1 MDNKKARTITAKL
14 LKIGK
19 TKVYI
24 SPSESQKVKEAMTK
38 EDVRTLIKDGVI
50 KKRKDNLQ
58 SKARANI
65 LREKKRK
72 GRKKGHGKRTGKKTA
87 RTNKKEKWIKNVRA
101 QRRTLKEIKGSGKK
115 LKKPAR
121 KIYLMIKGGYFKGKK
136 YVEAMVE
143 EAKK

>member
-1 MDNKKARTITAKL
+1 MDNKKAKTITAAL

-24 SPSESQKVKEAMTK
+24 SPSEGQKVKEAMTK
-38 EDVRTLIKDGVI
+38 EDVRILIKDGVI

-58 SKARANI
+58 SKSKARVLKA
-65 LREKKRK
+65 KKKK
-72 GRKKGHGKRTGKKTA
+72 GRKKGHGKRTGKKNA
-87 RTNKKEKWIKNVRA
+87 RSNKKEKWIKNVRA
-101 QRRTLKEIKGSGKK
+101 QRRVLKEMKESGVK

-121 KIYLMIKGGYFKGKK
+121 QIYLMIKGGYFKGKK
-136 YVEAMVE
+136 YVQAMVG